1 MTPMQNSLRLG
12 SLTWTDQLA
21 VHEYRHVQQY
31 MNFRKGLSKF
41 AYIVAGEE
49 GQVLANSAAIP
60 NWFFEGDAV
69 FQETMVTAQG
79 RGRLPSFY
87 SEYRALWEASKDYSY
102 MKLRNGSFKNLVPDH
117 YIMGYMLVAHG
128 RDKYGDD
135 IWKKVTDD
143 AARFKPLFYPFQGA
157 VKKHTGV
164 PFNQFVDEAFKQFKN
179 NKSYQEQDPAI
190 ALTDV
195 SDRYVK
201 DHAFPYVI
209 GDDSILIYRRTG
221 QQIPGFYVLHN
232 GKEERIAVR
241 DIAIDEQYSYRNGT
255 LAYTTYVPDLRW
267 GWRDYSEIVLMDI
280 RTGARQRLT
289 NGAKYF
295 SPEISHDSKKLVAVD
310 VQPDGSSSIHIL
322 DAVSGNLEKSFS
334 DSGYFYTQPRF
345 SNDDRSVFTAVR
357 SREGRM
363 SLLKINIENGNST
376 ALFPFSFR
384 PIAFPFVQGDS
395 VFFTVAHNGQDQLL
409 VWDDKKNELTEILA
423 RYTGIQQ
430 AVPYK
435 KDSVVF
441 VATSAWGNRLYKAA
455 VHAEPVSFQSWNSG
469 DLDLYTE
476 DLQKRNSSFLID
488 KAGAGNYD
496 IKKYRSTSKFFNF
509 HSWRP
514 YYEQPEWSLTL
525 YGDNILNTFSS
536 DLYYLYNENEG
547 YHQFGFNGAYAAWF
561 PWIKGGLSYTIDREA
576 VVDSNRVNWNE
587 FNANIGLRVP
597 LNFSSGRTYKFLSFQ
612 SLFNTQQVQ
621 FQNLPKSN
629 NFSFNY
635 LDNSLNWSIQ
645 VQQAVQ
651 HIFPRFAHTLN
662 IRYRA
667 SISDLEARQ
676 WLASTAVYL
685 PGLFRNHSLVLTGAY
700 QSRDTARQYLFS
712 NSFPLSRGYPDA
724 NFPRMW
730 KWGVN
735 YHLPLIYPDWGFG
748 QIVYFNRIRANLFY
762 DQSYLK
768 SLRTGIITTLASTG
782 VEIFFD
788 TKWWNQQ
795 PVSFGFRYSRLLD
808 TDAYTNPPSANQFE
822 FVLPVNLI
830 PK

>member
-1 MTPMQNSLRLG
+1 
-12 SLTWTDQLA
+12 
-21 VHEYRHVQQY
+21 
-31 MNFRKGLSKF
+31 
-41 AYIVAGEE
+41 
-49 GQVLANSAAIP
+49 
-60 NWFFEGDAV
+60 
-69 FQETMVTAQG
+69 
-79 RGRLPSFY
+79 
-87 SEYRALWEASKDYSY
+87 
-102 MKLRNGSFKNLVPDH
+102 
-117 YIMGYMLVAHG
+117 
-128 RDKYGDD
+128 
-135 IWKKVTDD
+135 
-143 AARFKPLFYPFQGA
+143 
-157 VKKHTGV
+157 
-164 PFNQFVDEAFKQFKN
+164 
-179 NKSYQEQDPAI
+179 
-190 ALTDV
+190 
-195 SDRYVK
+195 
-201 DHAFPYVI
+201 
-209 GDDSILIYRRTG
+209 
-221 QQIPGFYVLHN
+221 
-232 GKEERIAVR
+232 
-241 DIAIDEQYSYRNGT
+241 
-255 LAYTTYVPDLRW
+255 
-267 GWRDYSEIVLMDI
+267 
-280 RTGARQRLT
+280 
-289 NGAKYF
+289 
-295 SPEISHDSKKLVAVD
+295 
-310 VQPDGSSSIHIL
+310 
-322 DAVSGNLEKSFS
+322 
-334 DSGYFYTQPRF
+334 
-345 SNDDRSVFTAVR
+345 
-357 SREGRM
+357 
-363 SLLKINIENGNST
+363 
-376 ALFPFSFR
+376 
-384 PIAFPFVQGDS
+384 
-395 VFFTVAHNGQDQLL
+395 
-409 VWDDKKNELTEILA
+409 
-423 RYTGIQQ
+423 
-430 AVPYK
+430 
-435 KDSVVF
+435 
-441 VATSAWGNRLYKAA
+441 
-455 VHAEPVSFQSWNSG
+455 
-469 DLDLYTE
+469 
-476 DLQKRNSSFLID
+476 
-488 KAGAGNYD
+488 
-496 IKKYRSTSKFFNF
+496 
-509 HSWRP
+509 
-514 YYEQPEWSLTL
+514 
-525 YGDNILNTFSS
+525 
-536 DLYYLYNENEG
+536 LYNENEG